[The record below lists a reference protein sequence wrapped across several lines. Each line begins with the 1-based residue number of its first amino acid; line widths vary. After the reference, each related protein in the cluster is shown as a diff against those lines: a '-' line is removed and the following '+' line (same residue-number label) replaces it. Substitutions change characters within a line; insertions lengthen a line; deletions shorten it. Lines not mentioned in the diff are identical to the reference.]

1 MYTSGCLIMH
11 LNSGSRLSHI
21 AAIDLQI
28 TAGLNLPDMGN
39 KAKRDTAQTTLCGLM
54 KMAARFFYRFRL
66 FDFLLMHDAE
76 VMGRAGGFKL
86 NGGIQALMIKPHER
100 FFIVRG
106 GDSLLG

>member
-1 MYTSGCLIMH
+1 
-11 LNSGSRLSHI
+11 
-21 AAIDLQI
+21 
-28 TAGLNLPDMGN
+28 MGN

-86 NGGIQALMIKPHER
+86 NGAIQALLMKPHER